1 MFRRTVIFSL
11 SSALEYTFLK
21 SAYEYT
27 FLKSAKIRVHE
38 YTFLKSAYGL
48 TGELLFVSI
57 NML

>member
-1 MFRRTVIFSL
+1 MDIITGGRGHVQANSHFFAELSTFS
-11 SSALEYTFLK
+11 
-21 SAYEYT
+21 
-27 FLKSAKIRVHE
+27 RHE